1 MRLNYKLLKLVQFTE
16 SRARAR
22 ERERENFDRC
32 MQNVAGVF
40 VHKTQPLSAVA
51 ITAIKD
57 SALVAESL
65 KCLRGVS
72 TSSWPLVTGTFINQ
86 EETYFNRRRESYGLR
101 KIPRGTFPCH
111 YFQMEAKQR
120 IPIFAW
126 SIKKKK
132 GALRLI
138 Y

>member
-1 MRLNYKLLKLVQFTE
+1 MYKLSTNNEARYSHLRLNYKLSKLVQFTKT
-16 SRARAR
+16 RKR
-22 ERERENFDRC
+22 EREKERENFDRC

-111 YFQMEAKQR
+111 YFQMQAKQR
-120 IPIFAW
+120 IPIFA
-126 SIKKKK
+126 
-132 GALRLI
+132 
-138 Y
+138 

>member
-1 MRLNYKLLKLVQFTE
+1 MYKLSTNNEERDIRTWDWITSFRKLFSLLKHE
-16 SRARAR
+16 RK
-22 ERERENFDRC
+22 RERENFDRC

-72 TSSWPLVTGTFINQ
+72 TSSWPLVTRTFINQ

-111 YFQMEAKQR
+111 YFQMQAKQR
-120 IPIFAW
+120 IPIFA
-126 SIKKKK
+126 
-132 GALRLI
+132 
-138 Y
+138 

>member
-1 MRLNYKLLKLVQFTE
+1 MYKLSTNNEERDIRTWDWITSFRKLFSLLK
-16 SRARAR
+16 R
-22 ERERENFDRC
+22 ERKRERENFDRC

-72 TSSWPLVTGTFINQ
+72 TSSWPLVTRTFINQ

-111 YFQMEAKQR
+111 YFQMQAKQR
-120 IPIFAW
+120 IPIFA
-126 SIKKKK
+126 
-132 GALRLI
+132 
-138 Y
+138 

>member
-1 MRLNYKLLKLVQFTE
+1 MYKLSTNNEEWDIRTWDWITSFRKLFSLLK
-16 SRARAR
+16 R
-22 ERERENFDRC
+22 ERKRERENFDRC

-72 TSSWPLVTGTFINQ
+72 TSSWPLVTRTFINQ

-111 YFQMEAKQR
+111 YFQMQAKQR
-120 IPIFAW
+120 IPIFA
-126 SIKKKK
+126 
-132 GALRLI
+132 
-138 Y
+138 